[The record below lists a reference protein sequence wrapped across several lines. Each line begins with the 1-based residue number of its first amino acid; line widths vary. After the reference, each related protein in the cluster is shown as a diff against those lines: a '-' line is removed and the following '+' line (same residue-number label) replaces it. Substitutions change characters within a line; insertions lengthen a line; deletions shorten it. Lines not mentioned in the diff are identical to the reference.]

1 LFVPPPPPP
10 AAASGGA
17 SALSLDLDADD
28 DAAAEKKEA
37 AAVDAAV
44 AEATALAAK
53 TDAVLKAAQASLAV
67 ENKALAIGGLG
78 NNKSTEGGGDG
89 GKQEMMDHFTAQFLT
104 RIGLG
109 EFVGKL
115 SELGVLEMGDLE
127 ELWGDAGFGGSGVG
141 VVAGGMGGGMG
152 GSGGGCVGGGCVGG
166 GCVGGGISGSGG
178 GLAMLPTSPKAD
190 GGPAM
195 EDLVERVGMK
205 RLQARNLLSSLAKA
219 AAERTAAEARK
230 EAQQV
235 VTW

>member
-1 LFVPPPPPP
+1 MNQGASPPLFVPPPPP

-109 EFVGKL
+109 EFVSKL
-115 SELGVLEMGDLE
+115 SDLGVLEMGDLE

-152 GSGGGCVGGGCVGG
+152 GSGGGCVGGG
-166 GCVGGGISGSGG
+166 ISGKSGG